1 MIESKRKKNHNRFK
15 FDEHNNKY
23 LDIYVVCYVVYFSV
37 AIGNVERARGYMST
51 ITWAWLEKTSE
62 KSYWKHCSIIV
73 YNKARFV
80 LPTYFELLYYTIED
94 RFYTFTS
101 FHSHIYTLSLN
112 I

>member
-51 ITWAWLEKTSE
+51 IT
-62 KSYWKHCSIIV
+62 
-73 YNKARFV
+73 
-80 LPTYFELLYYTIED
+80 
-94 RFYTFTS
+94 
-101 FHSHIYTLSLN
+101 
-112 I
+112 